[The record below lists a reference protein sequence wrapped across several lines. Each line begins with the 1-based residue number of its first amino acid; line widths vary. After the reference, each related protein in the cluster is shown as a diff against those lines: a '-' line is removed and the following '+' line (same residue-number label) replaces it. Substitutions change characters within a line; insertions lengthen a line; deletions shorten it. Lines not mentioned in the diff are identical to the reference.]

1 MNGRCAVFGSARCSP
16 PSCCPA
22 SATLPA
28 RRPVSVA
35 EPPWSA
41 LVRVQ
46 VPGVSRCTGFL
57 VAADR
62 VVTAAHCLWGQR
74 TQRMV
79 PAESVH
85 VLTGYDHGHYR
96 AHSVVASFRTGPAY
110 RPRAGAG
117 QDDDVA
123 VLTLA
128 KPIGTVVL
136 PWATHIQPGEAA
148 MLGGY
153 EQDRAETLLADT
165 DCRLMSGTDGGGGGR
180 PLIAHACA
188 ATRGTSGA
196 PLLVRG
202 ADGGWAVAGVNVAA
216 AIGDVGGLAVPAS
229 TVRAMLG
236 AAGG

>member
-1 MNGRCAVFGSARCSP
+1 MRRSWTDPLFAAVLLPGLGA
-16 PSCCPA
+16 A
-22 SATLPA
+22 PA
-28 RRPVSVA
+28 RHPVSVT

-57 VAADR
+57 IAPGR

-74 TQRMV
+74 TLRMV

-85 VLTGYDHGHYR
+85 VLTGYDHGRYR
-96 AHSVVASFRTGPAY
+96 AHSVVSAYRTGPTY
-110 RPRAGAG
+110 RPRGGAG
-117 QDDDVA
+117 QGDDFA

-128 KPIGTVVL
+128 VPIGTVAL
-136 PWATHIQPGEAA
+136 PWATRIQPGEAA

-165 DCRLMSGTDGGGGGR
+165 DCRLMGGIGDTGGR

-188 ATRGTSGA
+188 ATSGTSGA
-196 PLLVRG
+196 PVLVRG
-202 ADGGWAVAGVNVAA
+202 PDGWAVAGVNVAA
-216 AIGDVGGLAVPAS
+216 VIGDVGGLAVPAS
-229 TVRAMLG
+229 TVRALLD
-236 AAGG
+236 APGG